1 VQEAQQIASFL
12 KQNEGSS
19 TAAEHPGASAA
30 AAALGLSLGPL
41 LHFFILFFLRLSTP
55 HARTHTHTR
64 SVGTCFKNEEKK
76 SADAEF
82 ANTKYVY
89 RVSVVKNQ

>member
-30 AAALGLSLGPL
+30 AAALGLSLGPRL
-41 LHFFILFFLRLSTP
+41 FLFFLFLLLEHP
-55 HARTHTHTR
+55 
-64 SVGTCFKNEEKK
+64 G
-76 SADAEF
+76 
-82 ANTKYVY
+82 
-89 RVSVVKNQ
+89 